1 MFQPTHLLVSR
12 SKKIPVILERRSQ
25 SVQILTEQEWQ
36 QGQEPAF
43 ELRPKQGVFCKG
55 ISVVGYHLEPIEV
68 GATEV
73 TATDSTAQ
81 LANVPN

>member
-12 SKKIPVILERRSQ
+12 SKKIPVMLERRSQ

-55 ISVVGYHLEPIEV
+55 ISLVGYHLEPIEV
-68 GATEV
+68 DKTEV
-73 TATDSTAQ
+73 ATDLTAQ
-81 LANVPN
+81 LVNVTN